1 MGELQ
6 QLKETI
12 DILIYILSALG
23 VFEFGKSII
32 GFLFRDFFNRG
43 KDDIKQLSG
52 RVGDIER
59 KHNECPIDEQIVKI
73 GNLEKE
79 QERIRNKLDSLFKH
93 Q

>member
-6 QLKETI
+6 LLKETI

-23 VFEFGKSII
+23 IFEFGKSII

-52 RVGDIER
+52 RVEAVEN
-59 KHNECPIDEQIVKI
+59 KQTECQIDEHAVKI
-73 GNLEKE
+73 NNLEKE
-79 QERIRNKLDSLFKH
+79 QERIRDRLDSLFRH